1 MDYIT
6 TMIGDMFGSRLW
18 IWTAIAGSIVGL
30 AFSTYFKSTRMGLW
44 LYSKFDGAVDFLVNR
59 WGWTWFQQQPTRL
72 DKIEERLTS
81 LEKKRR

>member
-72 DKIEERLTS
+72 DKIEERLAS
-81 LEKKRR
+81 LEKKR

>member
-72 DKIEERLTS
+72 AKIEERLAS

>member
-6 TMIGDMFGSRLW
+6 TMIGDMFGNRLW

>member
-72 DKIEERLTS
+72 DKIEERLAS

>member
-72 DKIEERLTS
+72 DKIEERLTR